1 MTSVIDLFADVN
13 ALEFFVF
20 IVAVIAGVLY
30 LTSKVRRENH
40 KEVLELAE
48 TRAEV
53 ISDLR
58 AEIAVLRR
66 EVAELRGALDT
77 ISDLKADEI
86 ADATADR
93 IIPFLD
99 RRIQHTLDSQ
109 E

>member
-1 MTSVIDLFADVN
+1 MNAVIDLFANVS
-13 ALEFFVF
+13 ALDFVIF
-20 IVAVIAGVLY
+20 IILVVGSVFY
-30 LTSKVRRENH
+30 LTSRVRRESH
-40 KEVLELAE
+40 KEVLTLAE

-53 ISDLR
+53 IADLR

-66 EVAELRGALDT
+66 EVAELRGALET
-77 ISDLKADEI
+77 ISDLKTDEI

-99 RRIQHTLDSQ
+99 RRIQRLDSQ